1 MFVRKIPV
9 LGLKSLVQFNYFSFG
24 KMVQI
29 KLPDLG
35 EGTKEATI
43 KQWFKKEGDK
53 IEEVKINKIGRE
65 SS

>member
-1 MFVRKIPV
+1 MFVRKFPV

-43 KQWFKKEGDK
+43 KQWFKQEGDK
-53 IEEVKINKIGRE
+53 IEEVIINKIGRE

>member
-1 MFVRKIPV
+1 MFVRKFPV
-9 LGLKSLVQFNYFSFG
+9 LGLKSLVKINYFSFG

-43 KQWFKKEGDK
+43 KQWFKKEGDN
-53 IEEVKINKIGRE
+53 IEEVIINKIRKKKW
-65 SS
+65 